1 MYTTE
6 NIVTSGNQ
14 NQPDV
19 TSDRPLVTFALFAYN
34 QEKFIRE
41 AIEGAFSQ
49 TYDPLEIILSDDCS
63 SDRTFEIMQEMAA
76 AYKGPHR
83 IIVRR
88 NDWNVGTAQ
97 HVYSAFRLSQ
107 GLLFVVAAG
116 DDVSLPARVDIL
128 VKSWIDRGNPCAI
141 LHSARTV
148 FFENTDN
155 PNLTYAPKVSKNGVI
170 NDYLKGD
177 WLPSAAPTC
186 AYTRQIFENFPPLSG
201 GSIIEDMPLF
211 LRGALIAEFIA
222 VNVPL
227 VMQRNHED
235 NNGTG
240 YTLDSPARWN
250 RFIRSLI
257 IAYTDMKRDLF
268 YAQTN
273 LSFSVRNEIEMN
285 LIKSIKGI
293 SVLILPET
301 RRFSLIE
308 KFLFFVKMATSKTLS
323 NSFIGQLK
331 FTLVFFRLDNRLL
344 RLLQRYTKMLKSNLF
359 IGRKV

>member
-6 NIVTSGNQ
+6 NIVTSDNQ

-19 TSDRPLVTFALFAYN
+19 TSVRPLVTFALFAYN

-49 TYDPLEIILSDDCS
+49 TYDPLEIILSDDGS

-83 IIVRR
+83 IIARR

-97 HVYSAFRLSQ
+97 HVYSVFRLSQ
-107 GLLFVVAAG
+107 GSLFVVAAG
-116 DDVSLPARVDIL
+116 DDISLPARVDTL
-128 VKSWIDRGNPCAI
+128 VKAWVDIGKPCAI
-141 LHSARTV
+141 VHSARTM
-148 FFENTDN
+148 FFGKQDN
-155 PNLTYAPKVSKNGVI
+155 PIRTDGAKVSKDGVI
-170 NDYLKGD
+170 KDYLKGEGV
-177 WLPSAAPTC
+177 PATAPTC

-211 LRGALIAEFIA
+211 FRGMLMAEFIA

-227 VMQRNHED
+227 VMQRMHENNSGIGHGLD
-235 NNGTG
+235 N
-240 YTLDSPARWN
+240 PARWN
-250 RFIRSLI
+250 RFVQSLI
-257 IAYTDMKRDLF
+257 TAYRDMQRDLF

-308 KFLFFVKMATSKTLS
+308 KFLFFVKMATSKTVS
-323 NSFIGQLK
+323 NSFIVQLK

-344 RLLQRYTKMLKSNLF
+344 RLLQRYTKMLKFNLF
-359 IGRKV
+359 NR